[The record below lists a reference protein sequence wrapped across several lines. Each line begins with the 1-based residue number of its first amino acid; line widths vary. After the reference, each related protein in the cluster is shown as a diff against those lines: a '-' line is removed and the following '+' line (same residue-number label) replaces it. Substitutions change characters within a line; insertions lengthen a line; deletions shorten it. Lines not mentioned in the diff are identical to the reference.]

1 MFIYII
7 YEIHRQ
13 VHNRQT
19 FDSMSNNEI
28 MQTVEHI
35 KNILRKT

>member
-1 MFIYII
+1 MMFIYII

-19 FDSMSNNEI
+19 FDSMSNEI
-28 MQTVEHI
+28 MQTVENTSRI
-35 KNILRKT
+35 S

>member
-1 MFIYII
+1 MMFIYII

-28 MQTVEHI
+28 MQTVENTSRI
-35 KNILRKT
+35 S